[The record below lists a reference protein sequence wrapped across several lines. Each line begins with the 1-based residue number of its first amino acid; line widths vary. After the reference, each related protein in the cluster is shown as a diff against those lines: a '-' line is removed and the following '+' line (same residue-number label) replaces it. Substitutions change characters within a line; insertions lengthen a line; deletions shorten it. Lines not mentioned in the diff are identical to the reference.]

1 MKAKMM
7 TRKCSVNNIGV
18 FTSGGDSP
26 GMNAALRAVV
36 RTAVYHDIGVF
47 TIQRGYDG
55 MIDGEIERAGSR
67 TVSNIIQ
74 TGGTVI
80 KTARSERF
88 RTEDGREQAYRNL
101 KKVGIDGVI
110 GIGGD
115 GTFRGALDFY
125 KEHKVRMIG
134 VPATIDNDLYGT
146 DFTIGYD
153 TAVNTAVEAID
164 KIRDTAQSH
173 NRFFIVEVMGR
184 DAGFIG
190 VETGIAGGAEN
201 ILIPETKTDIEQLC
215 GQIKSLFDRGKTSNI
230 VVVSEG
236 DDAGGA
242 YEIGAKIKAKTG
254 IDYKVVILGYIQ
266 RGGNPSAKD
275 RLLAS
280 KLGYWS
286 VKHLMDGKTNMM
298 VGEINAKI
306 VLTEMSKAVGKKKAI
321 DMDALEMAKVLAS

>member
-1 MKAKMM
+1 M
-7 TRKCSVNNIGV
+7 TKKTINKIGV
-18 FTSGGDSP
+18 FTSGGDAP

-36 RTAVYHDIGVF
+36 RTAIYYGEEVF
-47 TIQRGYDG
+47 TIKRGYDG
-55 MIDGEIERAGSR
+55 MIDGDIEKASSR
-67 TVSNIIQ
+67 SVSNIIQ

-88 RTEDGREQAYRNL
+88 RTKEGRKQAFDNL
-101 KKVGIDGVI
+101 EKFGIDGLI
-110 GIGGD
+110 AIGGD
-115 GTFRGALDFY
+115 GTFHGCINFCE
-125 KEHKVRMIG
+125 EHDIQVIG
-134 VPATIDNDLYGT
+134 VPGTIDNDLYGT

-153 TAVNTAVEAID
+153 TAVNTALDAID
-164 KIRDTAQSH
+164 KIRDTSQSH

-190 VETGIAGGAEN
+190 LETGIAGGAEN
-201 ILIPETKTDIEQLC
+201 ILIPEVTTDVDKLCSQIEA
-215 GQIKSLFDRGKTSNI
+215 LFEKGKTSNI

-242 YEIGAKIKAKTG
+242 EQIGAKIKQKTG
-254 IDYKVVILGYIQ
+254 IDYRAVILGHIQ

-286 VKHLMDGKTNMM
+286 VKHLIDGKANVM

-306 VLTEMSKAVGKKKAI
+306 VLTDLKETVGKKKPI
-321 DMDALEMAKVLAS
+321 DMDTLEMAAVLAS